1 MNDMSTAL
9 AKAGVKLPAQNQ
21 RIWTYLK
28 DFGPGDVKKIAS
40 VTKIGE
46 ATVQA
51 TITDLVKRGMLDK
64 IERVDHRGVRMRNQ
78 YGALGQ
84 QFELLPPPKKGAKK
98 AVKKATTP
106 AALGATT
113 PQVMVNVTMNVPRVT
128 AAVYEK
134 HAKEY
139 GVTVQ
144 DVFRLAMEAY
154 ATKMGLGVP
163 LVDPMAALRRK
174 LAEGARA

>member
-1 MNDMSTAL
+1 MNDMTTAL

-64 IERVDHRGVRMRNQ
+64 IERVDHKGVRMRNK

-84 QFELLPPPKKGAKK
+84 QFELLPLPQKGAKK
-98 AVKKATTP
+98 ARAP
-106 AALGATT
+106 AAPGATT
-113 PQVMVNVTMNVPRVT
+113 PQVMVNVTMHVPRVT

-174 LAEGARA
+174 LAEGARAC